1 MKLHSSAVSEET
13 TDSHPISSPA
23 QSSEQRSLLSLP
35 SLRDTVKKVCWI
47 GSGIGV
53 MNALA
58 CLALEKFGYRFITS
72 SLEVVAKLKSV
83 SKLLVLSVLPHTLM
97 LALEG
102 MYM

>member
-1 MKLHSSAVSEET
+1 
-13 TDSHPISSPA
+13 
-23 QSSEQRSLLSLP
+23 
-35 SLRDTVKKVCWI
+35 
-47 GSGIGV
+47 

-102 MYM
+102 MYKIHTCVCSSILVISIYNKYMYIFYVYVYIYLYLLIRIRKGMCKI